1 MQTVVYILL
10 LLLGVVLMVIAV
22 RSLKNLRRNHQQ
34 WQFIQIQSNL
44 FDKNLFEEYQN
55 VEQNIIRHLKKYIP
69 IIANFALLN
78 GVISILGSV
87 FNLLNININNNF
99 NLTVIG
105 FLGVFILFVT
115 ISELIFNRNSTKI
128 WDKLNEEQTTTA
140 NRLYQLYINYFNY
153 EYNKRNYLDK
163 KQIMPYDYE
172 QEFNYQ
178 YLLERLRGS
187 GIYAFPISWLFAFH
201 IGLFLFL
208 IAFFLDKN
216 FYQMIM
222 FS

>member
-1 MQTVVYILL
+1 MQTIVYILL
-10 LLLGVVLMVIAV
+10 LLLGVVLMIIGI
-22 RSLKNLRRNHQQ
+22 RSLKNLAQNNRQ
-34 WQFIQIQSNL
+34 WQFIQIQSAL
-44 FDKNLFEEYQN
+44 FDEHLFEEYQN
-55 VEQNIIRHLKKYIP
+55 VEQNIIHRIRKYMP
-69 IIANFALLN
+69 IVVQFALLN
-78 GVISILGSV
+78 GIISILGSL
-87 FNLLNININNNF
+87 FNLLNININNSF
-99 NLTVIG
+99 NLMIIG
-105 FLGVFILFVT
+105 FLGIFILFVT

-187 GIYAFPISWLFAFH
+187 GIYAFPITWLLAFH
-201 IGLFLFL
+201 MGLFLFL
-208 IAFFLDKN
+208 TAFFLDKN

-222 FS
+222 FA

>member
-1 MQTVVYILL
+1 MQTIVHILL

-44 FDKNLFEEYQN
+44 FDEHLFSEYQN
-55 VEQNIIRHLKKYIP
+55 VEQNVIRHLKKYIP

-78 GVISILGSV
+78 GIISIFGSL

-99 NLTVIG
+99 NLMPLGVIG
-105 FLGVFILFVT
+105 AVVLIICFAILITSKEKNPFDQDG
-115 ISELIFNRNSTKI
+115 EN
-128 WDKLNEEQTTTA
+128 TTTA
-140 NRLYQLYINYFNY
+140 NHLYQLYINYFNY

-163 KQIMPYDYE
+163 KQTMPYDYE

-187 GIYAFPISWLFAFH
+187 GLHAFPISWLFAFH

-208 IAFFLDKN
+208 MAFFLDKN

-222 FS
+222 FA

>member
-44 FDKNLFEEYQN
+44 FDEHLFVEYQE
-55 VEQNIIRHLKKYIP
+55 VEKNIIRYLQKYAPIVNKFSLFNG
-69 IIANFALLN
+69 IIAVLGALLGLFN
-78 GVISILGSV
+78 KTINLS
-87 FNLLNININNNF
+87 FNLVVF
-99 NLTVIG
+99 GYIG
-105 FLGVFILFVT
+105 IIILFILFVYFIRFMDT
-115 ISELIFNRNSTKI
+115 ILETHTNAHHLY
-128 WDKLNEEQTTTA
+128 KLYT
-140 NRLYQLYINYFNY
+140 NYFTY

-163 KQIMPYDYE
+163 KQVMPYDYLS
-172 QEFNYQ
+172 EFNYQ
-178 YLLERLRGS
+178 YLMERKKS
-187 GIYAFPISWLFAFH
+187 NGIFPFSALLLLAFH

-208 IAFFLDKN
+208 TAFFLDKN

-222 FS
+222 FA

>member
-10 LLLGVVLMVIAV
+10 LLLGVVLMIIGI
-22 RSLKNLRRNHQQ
+22 RSLKNLAQNNRQ
-34 WQFIQIQSNL
+34 WQFIQIQSAL
-44 FDKNLFEEYQN
+44 FDNVLFEEYQN
-55 VEQNIIRHLKKYIP
+55 VEQNIIHRIRKYMP
-69 IIANFALLN
+69 IVVQFALLN
-78 GVISILGSV
+78 GVISILGSLL
-87 FNLLNININNNF
+87 NLLNININNNF
-99 NLTVIG
+99 NLMITGIIGAVILMIC
-105 FLGVFILFVT
+105 FTILIT
-115 ISELIFNRNSTKI
+115 SKERNPF
-128 WDKLNEEQTTTA
+128 DQDHENTTTA
-140 NRLYQLYINYFNY
+140 NHLYKLYINYFNY

-187 GIYAFPISWLFAFH
+187 GIYAFPITWLLAFH

-208 IAFFLDKN
+208 TAFFLDKN

-222 FS
+222 FA

>member
-10 LLLGVVLMVIAV
+10 LLLGVVLIIIGT
-22 RSLKNLRRNHQQ
+22 RSLKNLAQNNRQ
-34 WQFIQIQSNL
+34 WQFIQIQSVL
-44 FDKNLFEEYQN
+44 FDEHLFVEYQN
-55 VEQNIIRHLKKYIP
+55 VEQNIIHRIRKYMP
-69 IIANFALLN
+69 IVVQFALLN
-78 GVISILGSV
+78 GIISILGSL
-87 FNLLNININNNF
+87 FNLLNININNSF
-99 NLTVIG
+99 NLMITGIIGAVILMIC
-105 FLGVFILFVT
+105 FAILIT
-115 ISELIFNRNSTKI
+115 SKERNPF
-128 WDKLNEEQTTTA
+128 DQDEENTTTA
-140 NRLYQLYINYFNY
+140 NHLYKLYINYFNY

-187 GIYAFPISWLFAFH
+187 GIYAFPITWLLAFH

-208 IAFFLDKN
+208 TAFFLDKN

-222 FS
+222 FA